1 MENLLTAPIIDISPN
16 GKHSLAGLLAAMARD
31 EVRGFP
37 AQRPH
42 QRAAWHMFLVQ
53 LAALA
58 LWTAGRDDLP
68 ETEDDWRIAAGAERR
83 RGWPLGAERTG

>member
-1 MENLLTAPIIDISPN
+1 MGARLENLLTASIIAISQDD
-16 GKHSLAGLLAAMARD
+16 KHSLPGLLAAMARD

-58 LWTAGRDDLP
+58 LWTAGRNDLP
-68 ETEDDWRIAAGAERR
+68 EAEDDWRALLLALTGGDAGH
-83 RGWPLGAERTG
+83 